1 MPAATRPPTPGAST
15 TEPPSTKETT
25 MRLTRGLTL
34 AGLCLTLNACVGLS
48 VGPMA
53 KYNGPTGD
61 FGDTHSSGFTAGAQ
75 GDFNLAMLSITGDA
89 AWTKFS
95 GEDGYEDVDG
105 FELAVGGRLSL
116 GPAFVGAQY
125 GYLTGDLDQALLRP
139 EVGVSLGPVTAFAQ
153 YQTLKR
159 KWWSIGGTFNL
170 F

>member
-1 MPAATRPPTPGAST
+1 
-15 TEPPSTKETT
+15 
-25 MRLTRGLTL
+25 MRVIRGLIL
-34 AGLCLTLNACVGLS
+34 AGLCVSLNACVGLS

-61 FGDTHSSGFTAGAQ
+61 FSDTHGSGFTVGAQ
-75 GDFNLAMLSITGDA
+75 GDFDLAMFSITGDA
-89 AWTKFS
+89 AWTRFA
-95 GEDGYEDVDG
+95 GEDGFDDASG
-105 FELAVGGRLSL
+105 FELAAGGRFGF
-116 GPAFVGAQY
+116 GPLFLGAQY

-139 EVGVSLGPVTAFAQ
+139 EVGVSLGPLTAFAQ